1 MDGPGGP
8 QGLDAMDLPDIVQDF
23 LCQLGIHNFRVIE
36 VTCGFGDAADV
47 EKVEC
52 RRCGVLMVREQSP
65 RKD

>member
-1 MDGPGGP
+1 
-8 QGLDAMDLPDIVQDF
+8 MDLPDIVQDF